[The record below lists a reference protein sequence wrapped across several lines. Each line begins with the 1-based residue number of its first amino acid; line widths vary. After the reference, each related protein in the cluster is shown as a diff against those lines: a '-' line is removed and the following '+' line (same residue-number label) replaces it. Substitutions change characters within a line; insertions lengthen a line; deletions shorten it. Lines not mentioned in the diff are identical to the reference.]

1 MLCNRWATFT
11 FFIKR
16 FIHKRKAVPFF
27 SASRGCSGRVNAGA
41 VGVVSAAGRRIVQ
54 RSADDVGVLAR
65 RGWSCSRRDVQD
77 AAAAAAAAADAEH
90 DLADS
95 SHRRA
100 DCQPPTDYIAYYSD
114 RYARPTAYAE
124 PSPSARNMTLPAFTA
139 ERRCI
144 RHGTGSLGHRVNRS
158 FGSSFTSGSPGHHF
172 DPV

>member
-1 MLCNRWATFT
+1 MGYLYLFLLNDL
-11 FFIKR
+11 FIREKR
-16 FIHKRKAVPFF
+16 FHFF

-41 VGVVSAAGRRIVQ
+41 VGVASAAARQIVQ

-77 AAAAAAAAADAEH
+77 AAAAAAAAAAADAEH

-144 RHGTGSLGHRVNRS
+144 RHATGSLGHRVNRS